1 MPLNISTVNYTPNIT
16 DGNISSGQA
25 AHGSVAS
32 ITVPGNLSSKEAGII
47 LLQNLNPGDVLTGE
61 ITDINGNRITI
72 SMSDTVSFTATLSNA
87 LSYNIGETA
96 SFSIKDNSG
105 EQIILKSIN
114 SENIKNLMN
123 DQTVRNAIKS
133 AGLALND
140 TTVSLVHN
148 LMKQNLPIDSGT
160 LNTYARMLE
169 QVPVATPEDV
179 VLLSKMGV
187 PVTEENVAAF
197 HDYYS
202 FNEGINDH
210 AKALSHEITNLITE
224 FADKSPNQASSLINS
239 LVNSYSEPISVT
251 ENLSAVLEPEQL
263 EELADNIRNMATIQ
277 HDEEIPVSI
286 NQTAEKIASGNLS
299 SKEFL
304 TMLSGIMDNEVIN
317 KDTLQK
323 ITGKQEFSQIIDNFV
338 RQQLFIKPED
348 VSADSLKRLY
358 GKILQDG
365 KNIEEKLGDNPKM
378 SAILQSNTSISNEV
392 NFMNNISHFMSFVQI
407 PLKMAEQNAHGDLYV
422 YSKKGT
428 ADKKDEIKA
437 LLHLDMDNLGS
448 MDILVTLHNKNVSTN
463 FKVESDEI
471 LDYIEAHMDELSAAL
486 NKAGYNLTS
495 DVSLNDTPYTFKSV
509 VIESELPPT
518 EIKRFSFDVR
528 A

>member
-1 MPLNISTVNYTPNIT
+1 MALNISTVNYTPNIT
-16 DGNISSGQA
+16 DGSLASGQTQGGMA
-25 AHGSVAS
+25 T
-32 ITVPGNLSSKEAGII
+32 ITVPGNLSSKEAGIV

-72 SMSDTVSFTATLSNA
+72 SLSDTVSFTATLSNA

-105 EQIILKSIN
+105 EQIVLKSIN

-123 DQTVRNAIKS
+123 DQTVRNAIRS

-148 LMKQNLPIDSGT
+148 LMKQNLPIDSNT

-169 QVPVATPEDV
+169 SVPQATPEDV
-179 VLLSKMGV
+179 VLLSKMDI
-187 PVTEENVAAF
+187 PVSEENVTAF
-197 HDYYS
+197 HDYYN

-210 AKALSHEITNLITE
+210 AAALSSDITNLLNE
-224 FADKSPNQASSLINS
+224 LADKSFGQTASFINTF
-239 LVNSYSEPISVT
+239 VNSYSEPISVA
-251 ENLSAVLEPEQL
+251 ENMAEIMEPEQL
-263 EELADNIRNMATIQ
+263 AELAEDIKNLATTGN
-277 HDEEIPVSI
+277 DEEIPPSFNRAVLK
-286 NQTAEKIASGNLS
+286 TVSGNLTA
-299 SKEFL
+299 KEFL
-304 TMLSGIMDNEVIN
+304 NTLSGLIENEVIN
-317 KDTLQK
+317 KDTLK
-323 ITGKQEFSQIIDNFV
+323 NLMGKSEFGQIVDSFV

-358 GKILQDG
+358 GKILQDS
-365 KNIEEKLGDNPKM
+365 KNISDKLGDNPKM
-378 SAILQSNTSISNEV
+378 ATILQSNTAISNEV
-392 NFMNNISHFMSFVQI
+392 NLLNNISHFMSFVQI
-407 PLKMAEQNAHGDLYV
+407 PLKMAEQNTHGDLYV
-422 YSKKGT
+422 YSKKG
-428 ADKKDEIKA
+428 ALDKKDEIKA

-448 MDILVTLHNKNVSTN
+448 MDIFVTLHNKNVTTN
-463 FKVESDEI
+463 FKVETEEI
-471 LDYIEAHMDELSAAL
+471 LDYIESHMDELSAAL
-486 NKAGYNLTS
+486 NKTGYNLTS
-495 DVSLNDTPYTFKSV
+495 DIALNDTPYTFKTA